1 MTTSEPFDFAKYKTP
16 QFDEE
21 PIPRLPSPRTAES
34 NDGEKSAGNLSD
46 LLGQVSKNSK
56 GEIDS
61 LIGELQRLRRKLQT
75 DGDRI
80 QREIEE
86 YHALS
91 QQVMQLT
98 GIISDSMRN
107 LPTDNTSV
115 GSGRTH

>member
-16 QFDEE
+16 QPHEE
-21 PIPRLPSPRTAES
+21 PVARLPSPRTAES
-34 NDGEKSAGNLSD
+34 NDGEKSAGNLND

-61 LIGELQRLRRKLQT
+61 LIDELQRLRQKLQT

-80 QREIEE
+80 RRDIEE
-86 YHALS
+86 YHGLS

-98 GIISDSMRN
+98 GIISDSVRN

-115 GSGRTH
+115 DSGRTH

>member
-1 MTTSEPFDFAKYKTP
+1 MTTSEPFGFAKHKTP
-16 QFDEE
+16 QLDGE
-21 PIPRLPSPRTAES
+21 PIPLPSPRIAES
-34 NDGEKSAGNLSD
+34 NDGEKSAGNLGD
-46 LLGQVSKNSK
+46 LLGQVSKSSK

-75 DGDRI
+75 DGDHI

-91 QQVMQLT
+91 HQVMQLT
-98 GIISDSMRN
+98 GIISDSVRN

-115 GSGRTH
+115 DSGRTH

>member
-1 MTTSEPFDFAKYKTP
+1 MAEPYHFHRYKQPRSEGR
-16 QFDEE
+16 
-21 PIPRLPSPRTAES
+21 PIGDLPRDRAAES
-34 NDGEKSAGNLSD
+34 SDGELSAEGLGD
-46 LLGQVSKNSK
+46 LLGRVSKNSTS
-56 GEIDS
+56 EIDS

-86 YHALS
+86 YHALT

-98 GIISDSMRN
+98 GIISDSVRN

>member
-1 MTTSEPFDFAKYKTP
+1 MTTSEPSDADKYETP
-16 QFDEE
+16 QLDEE
-21 PIPRLPSPRTAES
+21 SIPRLPAES

-46 LLGQVSKNSK
+46 LLGRVSKNSK
-56 GEIDS
+56 NEIDS

-80 QREIEE
+80 RREVEE

-98 GIISDSMRN
+98 SIISDSVAN
-107 LPTDNTSV
+107 LPAAHTSA
-115 GSGRTH
+115 GNGRTH

>member
-1 MTTSEPFDFAKYKTP
+1 MTSANGSSEVNKSSTMDFSEDIRELTSGDALREV
-16 QFDEE
+16 ENSVH
-21 PIPRLPSPRTAES
+21 RLSEASRR
-34 NDGEKSAGNLSD
+34 
-46 LLGQVSKNSK
+46 
-56 GEIDS
+56 EIEC
-61 LIGELQRLRRKLQT
+61 LVGELMTLHKKLLT

-98 GIISDSMRN
+98 GIISDSVRN

-115 GSGRTH
+115 GSRRTH